1 MDPNAKVAYHDL
13 EEVPGSVGAF
23 KLTSK
28 VNVTFTWGD
37 DNAKDKHLSA
47 ACFIPAKVY
56 AQDGLCA
63 CIWSVRWCAQG
74 LGPIRPFLVLLTD
87 VTLEASQALRLA
99 STEGSS

>member
-1 MDPNAKVAYHDL
+1 MMDPNAKVAYHDL
-13 EEVPGSVGAF
+13 EEAPGNVGAF

-47 ACFIPAKVY
+47 ACFIPAEVY

-63 CIWSVRWCAQG
+63 CIWSMRCCPQG

-87 VTLEASQALRLA
+87 VKLEASQALRL
-99 STEGSS
+99 